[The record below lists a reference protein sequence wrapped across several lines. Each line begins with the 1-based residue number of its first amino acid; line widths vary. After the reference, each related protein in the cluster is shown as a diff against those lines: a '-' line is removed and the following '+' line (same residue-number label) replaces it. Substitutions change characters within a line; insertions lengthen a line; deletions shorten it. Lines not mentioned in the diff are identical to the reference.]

1 MYERSA
7 IVLERYF
14 ENLLDYREKCNIRD
28 NFANYCKLVEKLDKI
43 DKKLVNNL
51 INAQQE
57 TAKIVCEDVKRLAP
71 KDTGRYAESIK
82 TSKTERIG
90 NKIKTEIYTD
100 ATVSTVKG
108 REYNLGYLLETGTS
122 PHLIEPVMAS
132 VLHFKINGEDI
143 FAKRVHHPGTIAQ
156 PHFRLGLQMNRLV
169 YKQKINEAIRRS
181 FSE

>member
-1 MYERSA
+1 MKDLY
-7 IVLERYF
+7 
-14 ENLLDYREKCNIRD
+14 
-28 NFANYCKLVEKLDKI
+28 KLSEKLDKFEKSLI
-43 DKKLVNNL
+43 RNL
-51 INAQQE
+51 MEAQQE

-82 TSKTERIG
+82 VGKTEQIG

-100 ATVSTVKG
+100 ATVSTAKG
-108 REYNLGYLLETGTS
+108 KEYNLGFLLETGTS
-122 PHLIEPVMAS
+122 PHLIEPVMAN

-143 FAKRVHHPGTIAQ
+143 FAKRVHHPGTVAQ

-181 FSE
+181 FNE